1 MNNTSTKEAII
12 FGIIMVIFGFLTS
25 YITDFLMSRPIN
37 WLPSHSS
44 GMASGIFFTSVLV
57 YFLFSEKFI
66 QYKCNSK

>member
-1 MNNTSTKEAII
+1 MNNTSIKEAII

-25 YITDFLMSRPIN
+25 YVTDFIMNRPID
-37 WLPSHSS
+37 WLPEHSS

-66 QYKCNSK
+66 QYKCNSN